1 MRQVPSFA
9 EYTRGWSAL
18 HGGYEPGRSR
28 VVDVYL
34 RIVYSLARPFAR
46 VSTSPD
52 LVTLLGLLIGVSV
65 PFIGE
70 TGTRSAWAACALII
84 LTSAVIDGVDGAVA
98 VLSAKASRWGNVA
111 DSLVDRLVEVAVL
124 VALQRS
130 GAPSWVCI
138 AGGVL
143 TASQEYARARAA
155 GVGLRD
161 ITVVTVSE
169 RPTRIIAAV
178 FAFAV
183 AAAMPQHS
191 AVAFTVGASVWAV
204 LGFVGLLQMI
214 VSVRRVLMQPESP
227 DR

>member
-1 MRQVPSFA
+1 MREVPSFA
-9 EYTRGWSAL
+9 EYTRGWTEL
-18 HGGYEPGRSR
+18 HGGYEVGRSR
-28 VVDVYL
+28 MVDAYL
-34 RIVYSLARPFAR
+34 RIVYALARPFAR
-46 VSTSPD
+46 MSASPD
-52 LVTLLGLLIGVSV
+52 LVTFIGLLIGVSV

-70 TGTRSAWAACALII
+70 AGTRSAWATCAFII
-84 LTSAVIDGVDGAVA
+84 LASAVLDGVDGAVA
-98 VLSAKASRWGNVA
+98 VLSAKSSRWGNVA

-130 GAPSWVCI
+130 GAPSWICL
-138 AGGVL
+138 AGGIL

-178 FAFAV
+178 LAFA
-183 AAAMPQHS
+183 AAAVQPTGSQF
-191 AVAFTVGASVWAV
+191 AFTVGAAVWAV

-214 VSVRRVLMQPESP
+214 VNVRRVLMQPELP
-227 DR
+227 DQ

>member
-1 MRQVPSFA
+1 MREVPSFEQYA
-9 EYTRGWSAL
+9 RGWSEL
-18 HGGYEPGRSR
+18 HGGYQPGRSR
-28 VVDVYL
+28 TVDVYL
-34 RIVYSLARPFAR
+34 RIVYVLARPFAR
-46 VSTSPD
+46 ISASPD
-52 LVTLLGLLIGVSV
+52 LVTFIGLLIGVSV

-70 TGTRSAWAACALII
+70 AGTRSAWALCAFII
-84 LTSAVIDGVDGAVA
+84 LASAVIDGVDGAVA
-98 VLSAKASRWGNVA
+98 VLSAKSSRWGNVA

-130 GAPSWVCI
+130 GAPSWLCL
-138 AGGVL
+138 AGGIL

-178 FAFAV
+178 LAFA
-183 AAAMPQHS
+183 AAAAQPASS
-191 AVAFTVGASVWAV
+191 AVAFTVGAAAWAL
-204 LGFVGLLQMI
+204 LGFIGLLQMI